1 MTEMFR
7 FLNLSIQVADLFPD
21 DTDRFEYG
29 SERFGSLIAYL
40 GTQFG
45 NRL

>member
-1 MTEMFR
+1 MTELFR

-21 DTDRFEYG
+21 DADRFQYS